1 MSLFLK
7 ILGNKRGSVS
17 SPQELLCPFKEI
29 VATQRIKSQ
38 SDGEKVYPQVF
49 VHLPYT
55 CYWIVSFTGGDLLLP
70 VDNDFRSFR
79 LDNNGFWYYKP
90 GQSPATATDG
100 RGNKICDPRK
110 TVYEPHEFFRFMY
123 ADRWSTPSGKF
134 FVVLPAVET
143 FRQTFIGRYYHRPQN
158 LTKRY
163 L

>member
-1 MSLFLK
+1 M
-7 ILGNKRGSVS
+7 
-17 SPQELLCPFKEI
+17 
-29 VATQRIKSQ
+29 
-38 SDGEKVYPQVF
+38 F

-90 GQSPATATDG
+90 GQSPATATDR

-123 ADRWSTPSGKF
+123 AERWSTPSGKF
-134 FVVLPAVET
+134 FVSFASCWDVSIESYRALLS
-143 FRQTFIGRYYHRPQN
+143 QTSKFNKKVFVNSSHSFHFAQWPFYIFEDVKWHFWQDPFIICSFS
-158 LTKRY
+158 KVF
-163 L
+163 